1 MKSPKNR
8 LHSAMVVGATPA
20 GVAATNKLG
29 ELGIAVTLVD
39 DGVDLNQ
46 RLADDDYRLP
56 GGIPLNF
63 AHRPGLIRILR
74 NTGIRCVMPAKV
86 LGVRH
91 NQQGFAINIQRQQ
104 TFVDPARCTL
114 CGRCVEI
121 CPGQGDGREKP
132 IGFESRMALPGRA
145 VIDKRQ
151 DPLCQA
157 SCPLG
162 VNAQGYI
169 ALARAGRYAK
179 ALELIRKDNVLPGIC
194 GRVCTHP
201 CEDACRRAE
210 IDGPLAIRDIK
221 RFLADVAAEA
231 GKTGTV
237 KNRQAVPSRSQTIA
251 VVGSGPA
258 GLAAAADLARQ
269 GFAVTLFEKEDQAG
283 GLLRYGIGPHRL
295 PREILD
301 RELDAIRDMGVTIVT
316 GHGINLEGDFSDL
329 TDRFSA
335 VLLTVGSWADRP
347 LGAPGEDLEGVQG
360 CLSFLQNFYRGKI
373 DRLSEDVA
381 VIGDGNAAF
390 DLARVLK
397 RLGAR
402 VTLISW
408 FPESMIPADS
418 EEVEAALAEGI
429 TIVSNQQVTAFNGA
443 DNRLQNLTLMPT
455 RPGEPDAKGIPWPV
469 IVEGG
474 SASTLTVER
483 AFVAIG
489 QTGAH
494 ARVDGA
500 LKATDYGYLTVDENG
515 RTAIS
520 GVYAAGD
527 AVTGASSVVK
537 AMASGRSAAA
547 MIFTDLT
554 GEPAGFAAARTQR
567 RADRDFTAIDP
578 AMPTCLRTPMP
589 ETPPVARQDSFQ
601 EVARGY
607 DENQVQLEAA
617 RCLQCSVCAECLECV
632 EACGDIQAI
641 RHDEP
646 AVQSTENVGVLI
658 VADPSLVPAIR
669 GEDVIR
675 AYGPPSA
682 KTDVHAMMLRGQAA
696 AAKALVLF
704 KGTTASPKGHG
715 ISFMPPDPGL
725 EQSIRMGVFACRCN
739 DSLGWSDGMDEYLKG
754 LFQRPMITH
763 AQTLTAACTP
773 AGIAHI
779 LAEVRERGLTR
790 VVLASCVCC
799 PLNFVCSSCTDQR
812 SRLKDGLFNGTG
824 ISRSM
829 VQTVNLRGEVLRLLK
844 NDPELALQRFTGFMD
859 RAIGHA
865 AHLLPFPTPAR
876 NYNFTTAVIGSQ
888 EAALTAATTLA
899 EAGQDVL
906 LFSADQPAEGINATH
921 PNIYTVADATVIGI
935 SGTIGNFKIRTRS
948 ETNSEAIDR
957 SFNVGSIIF
966 GERNRGLSLYRR
978 HEGHPERT
986 VYTAAQD
993 GAENGAPF
1001 LYPGM
1006 TSISGLFLADPPG
1019 VQISKRTKGAAAAIQ
1034 AAAAMPRG
1042 PRHSRGFSVKVK
1054 ENWCRG
1060 CGRCLE
1066 VCPYQAIAFR
1076 PNAVGGYYAEVDDA
1090 LCKGCGNCIS
1100 VCPSDAADSPYRDHV
1115 YLEQTVERLL
1125 MEPVEGV
1132 KGEVES

>member
-1 MKSPKNR
+1 MKRPKNR
-8 LHSAMVVGATPA
+8 LHSVMVVGATPA
-20 GVAATNKLG
+20 GVSATNKLG

-39 DGVDLNQ
+39 EGLDLDQ
-46 RLADDDYRLP
+46 RLADDAYRLP

-74 NTGIRCVMPAKV
+74 NPGIKCVMPAKV
-86 LGVRH
+86 HGVRH
-91 NQQGFAINIQRQQ
+91 NQQGFAVNIEQQQ

-114 CGRCVEI
+114 CGRCVEV
-121 CPGQGDGREKP
+121 CPGQGDGGGKP
-132 IGFESRMALPGRA
+132 IGFRSRMALPGRA

-151 DPLCQA
+151 EPLCQA
-157 SCPLG
+157 NCPLG

-201 CEDACRRAE
+201 CENACRRAE
-210 IDGPLAIRDIK
+210 VDGPLAIRDIK
-221 RFLADVAAEA
+221 RFLADVDARE
-231 GKTGTV
+231 GKTWAV
-237 KNRQAVPSRSQTIA
+237 KDRQSVPSRPETIA

-269 GFAVTLFEKEDQAG
+269 GFGVTLFEKEDQAG

-295 PREILD
+295 PRKILD
-301 RELDAIRDMGVTIVT
+301 RELDAIRAMGVEIVT
-316 GHGINLEGDFSDL
+316 GQAIDLKGDFSDL
-329 TDRFSA
+329 QNRFSA
-335 VLLTVGSWADRP
+335 VLLTVGSWADRR

-360 CLSFLQNFYRGKI
+360 CLSFLQDFYRGKI
-373 DRLSEDVA
+373 DALNEDVA

-390 DLARVLK
+390 DLARVLR

-402 VTLISW
+402 VTLVSW
-408 FPESMIPADS
+408 FPESMIPAEA
-418 EEVEAALAEGI
+418 EEVEGALAEGI
-429 TIVSNQQVTAFNGA
+429 TIVSSRQVTAFGGA
-443 DNRLQNLTLMPT
+443 DGRLQNLTLMPT
-455 RPGEPDAKGIPWPV
+455 RPGEPDAQGIPWPV
-469 IVEGG
+469 IVDAG
-474 SASTLTVER
+474 AATTLTVDR

-494 ARVDGA
+494 AGLTGA
-500 LKATDYGYLTVDENG
+500 VTATRNGYLAVDEDG
-515 RTAIS
+515 RAAID

-527 AVTGASSVVK
+527 AVSGPSSVVQ
-537 AMASGRSAAA
+537 AMASGRRAAA
-547 MIFTDLT
+547 LVFTDLT
-554 GEPAGFAAARTQR
+554 GEPADFITVKALRPAN
-567 RADRDFTAIDP
+567 RDFTAIDP

-589 ETPPVARQDSFQ
+589 ETPPSARQDNFR

-607 DENQVQLEAA
+607 DETQVQLEAA

-632 EACGDIQAI
+632 DACGEIQAI

-646 AVQSTENVGVLI
+646 AVQTTQNVGVLI

-675 AYGPPSA
+675 AYGPPTA
-682 KTDVHAMMLRGQAA
+682 KADVHAMILRGQAA
-696 AAKALVLF
+696 AAKALVLL

-725 EQSIRMGVFACRCN
+725 QKAVRMGIFACRCN
-739 DSLGWSDGMDEYLKG
+739 DSLGWSDGMDDYLKG
-754 LFQRPMITH
+754 LYQRPMITH
-763 AQTLTAACTP
+763 AETLTAACTP

-779 LAEVRERGLTR
+779 LAEVREQGLTR

-799 PLNFVCSSCTDQR
+799 PLNFVCSACTDQR

-829 VQTVNLRGEVLRLLK
+829 VQTVNLRGEVLRFLK
-844 NDPELALQRFTGFMD
+844 NDPDLALQRFTGFMD

-865 AHLLPFPTPAR
+865 AHLLPFPAPAR

-888 EAALTAATTLA
+888 EAALTAAATLA

-906 LFSADQPAEGINATH
+906 LFGGDAPADSMVANH
-921 PNIYTVADATVIGI
+921 PNVYSVTDAKVAAI
-935 SGTIGNFKIRTRS
+935 SGTIGNFKIHTHS
-948 ETNSEAIDR
+948 ETMDR
-957 SFNVGSIIF
+957 SFSVGSIIF
-966 GERNRGLSLYRR
+966 GERNHGLALYRR

-993 GAENGAPF
+993 GADSGAPF

-1019 VQISKRTKGAAAAIQ
+1019 VKISKRTKGAAAAIQ

-1042 PRHSRGFSVKVK
+1042 PRHSRGFSVKVN
-1054 ENWCRG
+1054 EHWCRG

-1076 PNAVGGYYAEVDDA
+1076 PNDVGGYYAEVDDA

-1115 YLEQTVERLL
+1115 YLEQTVECLL
-1125 MEPVEGV
+1125 MGPAEGV
-1132 KGEVES
+1132 RLEAES

>member
-20 GVAATNKLG
+20 GVSAANKLG

-39 DGVDLNQ
+39 NGIDLNQ
-46 RLADDDYRLP
+46 RLSDDAYRLP

-74 NTGIRCVMPAKV
+74 NPGIKCILPAKV
-86 LGVRH
+86 LGIRH
-91 NQQGFAINIQRQQ
+91 NQQGFAVTIEREQ
-104 TFVDPARCTL
+104 TFVDPSRCTL
-114 CGRCVEI
+114 CGRCVEV
-121 CPGQGDGREKP
+121 CPGQGEGSEKP
-132 IGFESRMALPGRA
+132 IGFESRMVLPGRA

-151 DPLCQA
+151 EPLCQA
-157 SCPLG
+157 NCPLG

-201 CEDACRRAE
+201 CENACRRAE
-210 IDGPLAIRDIK
+210 VDGPLAIRDIK
-221 RFLADVAAEA
+221 RFLADVEA
-231 GKTGTV
+231 GQGNTETQQDH
-237 KNRQAVPSRSQTIA
+237 RPAPTRSETIA

-269 GFAVTLFEKEDQAG
+269 GFAVTVFEKEDQAG
-283 GLLRYGIGPHRL
+283 GLLRYGIGSHRL
-295 PREILD
+295 PRDIID
-301 RELDAIRDMGVTIVT
+301 RELDVIQAMGVTIFT
-316 GHGINLEGDFSDL
+316 GHGIDLDGGLSDL
-329 TDRFSA
+329 TNRFSA
-335 VLLTVGSWADRP
+335 VLLTVGSWADRR
-347 LGAPGEDLEGVQG
+347 LGAPGEDLDGVHG
-360 CLSFLQNFYRGKI
+360 CLSFLQDFYRGKI
-373 DRLSEDVA
+373 DGLNEDVA

-408 FPESMIPADS
+408 FPESMIPADA
-418 EEVEAALAEGI
+418 EEVDAALAEGI
-429 TIVSNQQVTAFNGA
+429 TIVSSRQVTAFNGA
-443 DNRLQNLTLMPT
+443 GNRLQDLTLMPT
-455 RPGEPDAKGIPWPV
+455 RPGEPDAKGIHWPV
-469 IVEGG
+469 IVDDGT
-474 SASTLTVER
+474 ASTLAVDR

-489 QTGAH
+489 QSGAH
-494 ARVDGA
+494 AGIDG
-500 LKATDYGYLTVDENG
+500 LLTATAHGYLAVDENG
-515 RTAIS
+515 RTATS
-520 GVYAAGD
+520 GIYAAGD
-527 AVTGASSVVK
+527 AVTGASSVVQ
-537 AMASGRSAAA
+537 AMANGRQAAA

-554 GEPAGFAAARTQR
+554 SELADFIAAKTLRP
-567 RADRDFTAIDP
+567 ADRDFTAIDP

-589 ETPPVARQDSFQ
+589 ETPPGARQDSFQ

-607 DENQVQLEAA
+607 DEKQVQLEAA
-617 RCLQCSVCAECLECV
+617 RCLQCSVCAECMECV

-646 AVQSTENVGVLI
+646 ATRTTQNVGVLI
-658 VADPSLVPAIR
+658 VADPLLVPATR

-675 AYGPPSA
+675 AYGPPTA
-682 KTDVHAMMLRGQAA
+682 KTDVLAMILRGQAA
-696 AAKALVLF
+696 AARALVLF

-725 EQSIRMGVFACRCN
+725 QKTIRMGVFACRCN
-739 DSLGWSDGMDEYLKG
+739 DSLGWSDGMDDYLKG
-754 LFQRPMITH
+754 LCQRPMITH
-763 AQTLTAACTP
+763 AETLNAACTP

-779 LAEVRERGLTR
+779 LAEVREQGLTR

-812 SRLKDGLFNGTG
+812 SRLKEGLFNGTG

-829 VQTVNLRGEVLRLLK
+829 VHTVNLRGEVLRLLK
-844 NDPELALQRFTGFMD
+844 DDPELALQRFTGFLD

-865 AHLLPFPTPAR
+865 TNLLPFPTPAR

-906 LFSADQPAEGINATH
+906 LFDGDGPADSMVADH
-921 PNIYTVADATVIGI
+921 PNVFRVTDATVTGI

-948 ETNSEAIDR
+948 ETMAR
-957 SFNVGSIIF
+957 SYSVGSIIC
-966 GERNRGLSLYRR
+966 GERNRSLALYRR

-986 VYTAAQD
+986 VHTTALD

-1019 VQISKRTKGAAAAIQ
+1019 VQISKRTKGAASAIQ

-1054 ENWCRG
+1054 ENLCRG

-1076 PNAVGGYYAEVDDA
+1076 PNDVGGYYAEVDDA

-1125 MEPVEGV
+1125 A
-1132 KGEVES
+1132 